1 MEASKRILSLSA
13 SPTLAMA
20 ARAAEMKAAGIDVI
34 SLSLGEPDFH
44 TPDHIKAA
52 AKQAIDDNI
61 TFYAPVPGYPT
72 LRKAISEKLLKENG
86 LQYAPEQIIV
96 STGGKQA
103 LCNAILAVLNPGDE
117 CILPTPCWVS
127 YSEMVKLA
135 EAEPV
140 FVPCGIETNFKMT
153 PAQLEQAI
161 TPRSKAIIL
170 CSPSNPSGSV
180 YSREELAA
188 LKEVLLKHP
197 ELLIIS
203 DEIYEHINYLGEHFS
218 LAQFPELKDRVILVN
233 GVSKAYAMTGW
244 RIGWMAAEPWVVK
257 ACQKLQSQYTSCSCS
272 IAMKAAEAA
281 YTGPQECV
289 RDMCKAFQR
298 RRDLVVRLAR
308 EIPGFEVTVPD
319 GAFYL
324 FPKVDS
330 LFGKHYITPEGE
342 KTIQDSNDL
351 AMYFLSEAHVAAV
364 AGAAFMSPECIR
376 FSYATSDELLTE
388 AFRRIKKAVEALA

>member
-1 MEASKRILSLSA
+1 
-13 SPTLAMA
+13 MA

-52 AKQAIDDNI
+52 AKKAIDDNYS
-61 TFYAPVPGYPT
+61 FYAPVPGYPS
-72 LRKAISEKLLKENG
+72 LRKAISEKLRKENG
-86 LQYAPEQIIV
+86 LDYAPEQIIV

-103 LCNAILAVLNPGDE
+103 ICNAVLALLNPGDE

-135 EAEPV
+135 EATPV
-140 FVPCGIETNFKMT
+140 FVPCGIDTDFKMT
-153 PAQLEQAI
+153 PAQLEAAI
-161 TPRSKAIIL
+161 TPRTRAIIV

-188 LKEVLLKHP
+188 LADVLKKHP
-197 ELLIIS
+197 EVLIIS
-203 DEIYEHINYLGEHFS
+203 DEIYEHINYIGAHYS
-218 LAQFPELKDRVILVN
+218 LAQFPELKQQVVIVN

-281 YTGPQECV
+281 YTGDQQCV
-289 RDMCKAFQR
+289 ADMCEAFRR
-298 RRDLVVRLAR
+298 RRDLVVRLAK

-330 LFGKHYITPEGE
+330 LYGKHYSNAEGE
-342 KTIQDSNDL
+342 QTIHDSNDL
-351 AMYFLSEAHVAAV
+351 AMYLLSEAHVAAV
-364 AGAAFMSPECIR
+364 AGSAFMSPECIR
-376 FSYATSDELLTE
+376 FSYATSDELLAE
-388 AFRRIKKAVEALA
+388 AFSRIKKAVEKLY

>member
-1 MEASKRILSLSA
+1 
-13 SPTLAMA
+13 MA
-20 ARAAEMKAAGIDVI
+20 ARAAELKAAGIDVI

-44 TPDHIKAA
+44 TPEHIKAA
-52 AKQAIDDNI
+52 AKKAIDDNI
-61 TFYAPVPGYPT
+61 TFYAPVPGYPA
-72 LRKAISEKLLKENG
+72 LRKAVSEKLLRENG
-86 LQYAPEQIIV
+86 VQYAPEQIIV

-103 LCNAILAVLNPGDE
+103 ICNAVLAVLNPGDE

-135 EAEPV
+135 EATPV

-153 PAQLEQAI
+153 PEQLERAI

-180 YSREELAA
+180 YSHEELAA
-188 LKEVLLKHP
+188 LAKVLQKHP

-203 DEIYEHINYLGEHFS
+203 DEIYEHINYIGKHYS
-218 LAQFPELKDRVILVN
+218 LAQFPELKERVILVN

-281 YTGPQECV
+281 YTGDQKCV
-289 RDMCKAFQR
+289 ADMCEAFRR
-298 RRDLVVRLAR
+298 RRDLVVRLAKD
-308 EIPGFEVTVPD
+308 IPGFEVTVPD

-330 LFGKHYITPEGE
+330 LFGRHYRTAEGE
-342 KTIQDSNDL
+342 KTIADSNDL
-351 AMYFLSEAHVAAV
+351 AMYFLAEAHVAAV
-364 AGAAFMSPECIR
+364 AGSAFMSPECIR

-388 AFRRIKKAVEALA
+388 AFRRIKEAVEKLY

>member
-1 MEASKRILSLSA
+1 
-13 SPTLAMA
+13 MA

-52 AKQAIDDNI
+52 AKKAIDDNYS
-61 TFYAPVPGYPT
+61 FYAPVPGYPS
-72 LRKAISEKLLKENG
+72 LRKAISEKLRKENG
-86 LQYAPEQIIV
+86 LDYAPEQIIV

-103 LCNAILAVLNPGDE
+103 ICNAVLALLNPGDE

-135 EAEPV
+135 EATPV
-140 FVPCGIETNFKMT
+140 FVPCGIDTDFKMT
-153 PAQLEQAI
+153 PAQLEAAI
-161 TPRSKAIIL
+161 TPRTRAIIV

-188 LKEVLLKHP
+188 LADVLKKHP
-197 ELLIIS
+197 EVLIIS
-203 DEIYEHINYLGEHFS
+203 DEIYEHINYIGAHYS
-218 LAQFPELKDRVILVN
+218 LAQFPELKQQVVIVN

-281 YTGPQECV
+281 YTGDQQCV
-289 RDMCKAFQR
+289 ADMCEAFRR
-298 RRDLVVRLAR
+298 RRDLVVRLAK

-330 LFGKHYITPEGE
+330 LYGKHYRNAEGE
-342 KTIQDSNDL
+342 QTIHDSNDL
-351 AMYFLSEAHVAAV
+351 AMYLLSEAHVAAV
-364 AGAAFMSPECIR
+364 AGSAFMSPECIR
-376 FSYATSDELLTE
+376 FSYATSDELLAE
-388 AFRRIKKAVEALA
+388 AFSRIKKAVEKLY